1 MRRTLL
7 IFCGA
12 AAALLVSGCSSAGQ
26 TATTP
31 PPASVPP
38 TATAD
43 PLRADIISVCAP
55 YADAENMSISSSGG
69 TTTVNLF
76 DPKLGAE
83 LSSAN
88 AAGQAPDGWTDTRE
102 AIVALSGSIEPLSN
116 TSRVLIYLKDAE
128 DGAIYLT
135 ACDGASMYDAFSP
148 LEVPD
153 YNAPT
158 ISLEEFNQISTGM
171 TYTEVTSLIG
181 SPGEMLSS
189 TDSGLGPEHITE
201 LWSWEGEGSLG
212 ANANVM
218 FQGGK
223 VTSKAQSGLE

>member
-31 PPASVPP
+31 PPASVLP

-55 YADAENMSISSSGG
+55 YADEKNMSISSSGG

-76 DPKLGAE
+76 DPELGAE
-83 LSSAN
+83 LSAAN
-88 AAGQAPDGWTDTRE
+88 AAGQAPDGWPDTRD
-102 AIVALSGSIEPLSN
+102 AIVALSGSIEPLSS

-135 ACDGASMYDAFSP
+135 ACDGTSMYDAFSA

-153 YNAPT
+153 YNPPT
-158 ISLEEFNQISTGM
+158 ISLDEFNQISTGM

-189 TDSGLGPEHITE
+189 SDAGLGAEYVTE
-201 LWSWEGEGSLG
+201 VWSWEGEGSLG